1 MKYLSCLALSTL
13 MILMISAEGF
23 GQSPSQ
29 TRPQQ
34 GSICIVA
41 VPESNQQPITLANPN
56 GGGRSFAYSIK
67 IDDAPIREISHKTGF
82 KISGLALKRQHTIKI
97 FRDGKLTESFKFSF
111 EKEKSSSLCLWF
123 KSLYE
128 TWSLWDAKSSR
139 HICKCT

>member
-1 MKYLSCLALSTL
+1 MKYLNCLALTTSV
-13 MILMISAEGF
+13 MLMISAEGF

-29 TRPQQ
+29 TGPQR
-34 GSICIVA
+34 GSICIDA
-41 VPESNQQPITLANPN
+41 VPESNQQPSSLANPN

-67 IDDAPIREISHKTGF
+67 IDDAPTREVSHKRGF
-82 KISGLALKRQHTIKI
+82 KISGLALKRQHTIRI

-111 EKEKSSSLCLWF
+111 EKEESSSLCLWF

-139 HICKCT
+139 HICQCM